1 MSSQSDQKA
10 RSARVMQE
18 LRNAYPSATC
28 SLNFSTP
35 LQLLV
40 ATILSAQCTDE
51 RVNQVTERLFQK
63 YRSAEDFA
71 TADPDELESDIR
83 QTGFFRNKA
92 RNVRGAAAR
101 MVETFQGEV
110 PRTMDELTTLPG
122 VARKTANVVLG
133 NAYGIVVGIVVDTH
147 VARLAAR
154 LGLTESNDPVQ
165 IEQDLMKLFPQ
176 TDWLDLSHML
186 IYHGRAICQA
196 RKPMCTEC
204 MLFEWCPTGQATL
217 SGK

>member
-1 MSSQSDQKA
+1 MSGQSTQRA
-10 RSARVMQE
+10 RAARIMQE
-18 LRNAYPSATC
+18 LRKAYPEATC

-63 YRSAEDFA
+63 YRTAEDFA
-71 TADPDELESDIR
+71 VADPDELESDIR

-101 MVETFQGEV
+101 IVETYHGEV

-154 LGLTESNDPVQ
+154 LGLTESSDPVQ
-165 IEQDLMKLFPQ
+165 IEQDLMKLFPES
-176 TDWLDLSHML
+176 DWLDLSHML

-196 RKPMCTEC
+196 RKPLCAEC
-204 MLFEWCPTGQATL
+204 LLLEWCPTGQ
-217 SGK
+217 SNMNG